1 MCWRGNGRCVRTEE
15 RRRLPASGCM
25 YASFNAYRQVHTPND
40 TSYSDTDTH
49 THAHARARARARART
64 PLARAAGEET
74 EPGFQA
80 RPTAPRTT
88 EVSAHRAHATT
99 REMRSMRAIKAW
111 CYTWGIAKHAY
122 THIHAHPRIHAS
134 KLGHTKTC
142 ESSWVMNGLGHL
154 EHEAADGAIS
164 PRGQDVRAPRWY
176 KFVYVWWHIVCLSTH
191 LCMGDSQDLVTHL
204 SVLAFAFRLERG
216 QALRQFSW
224 HKPAYI
230 ALEEGVSQA
239 NRAVPRRRTAGT

>member
-1 MCWRGNGRCVRTEE
+1 MCA
-15 RRRLPASGCM
+15 PAEPPR
-25 YASFNAYRQVHTPND
+25 FNASTRSLLLPPDSAPRALSYLAPAAPRRGKDGPGVVD
-40 TSYSDTDTH
+40 ATSCAGGGTAGVCGLRREDACPPPAVCTRLSMRTDRYTRLLTHHIPIRTHIRTH
-49 THAHARARARARART
+49 THAHARTHARART

-80 RPTAPRTT
+80 RPTAPCTT

-122 THIHAHPRIHAS
+122 THIHAHPRIRAS

-164 PRGQDVRAPRWY
+164 P
-176 KFVYVWWHIVCLSTH
+176 
-191 LCMGDSQDLVTHL
+191 
-204 SVLAFAFRLERG
+204 
-216 QALRQFSW
+216 
-224 HKPAYI
+224 
-230 ALEEGVSQA
+230 
-239 NRAVPRRRTAGT
+239 